1 MRGGGWG
8 VDEWVGVM
16 TQKKKKPHTAKT
28 DNKWGEEK
36 GEKQKL
42 QTRTGSSVKCNRV
55 VRVSC

>member
-1 MRGGGWG
+1 MRGG

-16 TQKKKKPHTAKT
+16 TKKQTKKKTHAAKT